1 MTPAA
6 APLALHALILESMFS
21 PVPRALSSARTAA
34 VLRFRTAATLPPLV
48 SAPHLRALLLATPGA
63 AAASPAAAER
73 AVAARVRA
81 GELRRLVVPTRGSA
95 GELLVRADVLEG
107 MVRGCEGLGE
117 AVRELWVAWLRS
129 HPERLRFEVGEA
141 GWEGLGWREV
151 DALVREGFLTAVNED
166 GGGGG
171 AGGRGHVRP
180 EERSTMVS
188 LETVARAPAGSVA
201 AVGGAGAVHAVGGT
215 GARSMDRAGAGA
227 SSGGGFSVAV
237 PGTGVFLRLASAAL
251 EHLAELLQ
259 KTQYRE
265 MPESDLRE
273 KWDGGVVGDSEVAQA
288 KKARGEFTGAVPG
301 RTKKWKEFQ
310 GLAFDWV
317 LREAVGAGLVEIFE
331 TGCVGRGVRLI

>member
-1 MTPAA
+1 
-6 APLALHALILESMFS
+6 
-21 PVPRALSSARTAA
+21 
-34 VLRFRTAATLPPLV
+34 
-48 SAPHLRALLLATPGA
+48 
-63 AAASPAAAER
+63 
-73 AVAARVRA
+73 
-81 GELRRLVVPTRGSA
+81 
-95 GELLVRADVLEG
+95 
-107 MVRGCEGLGE
+107 
-117 AVRELWVAWLRS
+117 
-129 HPERLRFEVGEA
+129 
-141 GWEGLGWREV
+141 
-151 DALVREGFLTAVNED
+151 
-166 GGGGG
+166 
-171 AGGRGHVRP
+171 
-180 EERSTMVS
+180 MVS

-237 PGTGVFLRLASAAL
+237 PGTGVFLKLASAAL

-331 TGCVGRGVRLI
+331 TGCVGRGVRL